1 MDSHL
6 YPCVVGRGY
15 LLWPV
20 CFLDK
25 SLLVFVLLHF
35 VPQVH
40 TCLLLQVYLDFLLL
54 HSNPLRWK
62 EHLFLFFLVLVLEVL
77 VSLHRTVQLHLLW
90 YQWLGHRLRLL
101 WCWMVYLGN
110 EPRSFCYFW
119 DCIEVLHFG
128 LYVDYVNYVN
138 SMLTLVDYEIISLMA

>member
-1 MDSHL
+1 MCCWKRVFAMTSVFSWQKSARL
-6 YPCVVGRGY
+6 CSASFCTPSPY
-15 LLWPV
+15 LPV
-20 CFLDK
+20 TPGISWLPTFAFQSPK
-25 SLLVFVLLHF
+25 MKRTFF
-35 VPQVH
+35 
-40 TCLLLQVYLDFLLL
+40 
-54 HSNPLRWK
+54 
-62 EHLFLFFLVLVLEVL
+62 FFLVLVLEVL
-77 VSLHRTVQLHLLW
+77 VNLHRTVQLHLLW

-128 LYVDYVNYVN
+128 LCVDYVNYVN